1 MIALDPV
8 RAAREAA
15 AAHPD
20 RPATAVLLDTEDV
33 RVVVF
38 RLTTG
43 QSVPPHRSPS
53 SVLLSVLS
61 GTGVLS
67 GEAEERT
74 CAPGDTVAYAPTE
87 LHGMR
92 AINGE
97 LLLMATITP
106 RPGSRARVA
115 TDPTKETE

>member
-1 MIALDPV
+1 MIALDPA

-15 AAHPD
+15 AAHPE

-38 RLTTG
+38 RLATG

-53 SVLLSVLS
+53 SVLLSVLAGS
-61 GTGVLS
+61 GVLS
-67 GEAEERT
+67 GETEERPCT
-74 CAPGDTVAYAPTE
+74 QGDTVAYAPTE

-92 AINGE
+92 ATDGE

-106 RPGSRARVA
+106 RPGSRPPAA
-115 TDPTKETE
+115 TGAPKEVV